1 MIDEKR
7 ILETYRKGTPEER
20 ELLMRLMDP
29 GFIEEHIT
37 DLIQSYDDAVKMV
50 GSKIPASTLGILPE
64 NIQAAYKLEVI
75 TAALNNGW
83 RHPQDGKTWVYYPWG
98 YLYTKKE
105 IEKLSEEDKKD
116 CTLVLLGG
124 VACDGA
130 YCGLACVDSDNAFSY
145 SDVTFGSRLAY
156 KSRELCEYSIK
167 QFRELWN
174 EYLFYLPKP
183 DEEKADK

>member
-1 MIDEKR
+1 MIDEKK
-7 ILETYRKGTPEER
+7 ILNAYRNGSQEER

-83 RHPQDGKTWVYYPWG
+83 RHPQDGETWVYYPCG
-98 YLYTKKE
+98 YFYTKEE

-124 VACDGA
+124 NATNGA
-130 YCGLACVDSDNAFSY
+130 YCGLACVPSYYAFSTSSVY
-145 SDVTFGSRLAY
+145 IGSRLAY

>member
-98 YLYTKKE
+98 YLYTKEE

-124 VACDGA
+124 GA
-130 YCGLACVDSDNAFSY
+130 AHGAGCGLACVSSYDAFSH
-145 SDVTFGSRLAY
+145 SDVSLGSRLAY

>member
-98 YLYTKKE
+98 YFYTKEE
-105 IEKLSEEDKKD
+105 IEKMSEEDKKD
-116 CTLVLLGG
+116 CTLGLLGG
-124 VACDGA
+124 PASYGA
-130 YCGLACVDSDNAFSY
+130 YCGLAYVVSNDAFSV
-145 SDVTFGSRLAY
+145 STVPIGSRLAY
-156 KSRELCEYSIK
+156 KSRELCDYSIK

>member
-83 RHPQDGKTWVYYPWG
+83 RHPQDGETWVYYPWG
-98 YLYTKKE
+98 YFYTKEE

-124 VACDGA
+124 AATVGA
-130 YCGLACVDSDNAFSY
+130 YCGLAFVDSSRAFSD
-145 SDVTFGSRLAY
+145 SHVGIGSRLAY